1 MSIKRRAAIIDIGSN
16 SVRLVVYG
24 GPARAPFALYNEKLL
39 AGLGKG
45 LDQGGALS
53 ERAMT
58 ASLQALARFRHL
70 LDMMGVTDVQVVA
83 TAAVREAS
91 NGAVFL
97 QSVADLGFSPRVL
110 SGEEEAMAAGYG
122 VISTIADA
130 DGIAGDLGGGSL
142 ELVRIR
148 AGEVLGKLSLPLGSL
163 KIPALRQLGPN
174 GLSRALAQMV
184 KGHEAWL
191 REGEGRPFYMVG
203 GSWRT
208 LARLH
213 MHKTGYPLPILSS
226 YEMASH
232 QASRLM
238 RMTAQIDKSIAKE
251 IPSISASRVGGLND
265 SAALLAALV
274 RLIRPA
280 RLVTCANGLRE
291 GLLFQRLSKS
301 ERAMDP
307 LLEEARAEGARLGR
321 FQEHGRV
328 IHTWIQPLFTEEAV
342 ADARVRHA
350 ACLLG
355 DVAWQANP
363 EFRAE
368 RGVDL
373 ALHGGWTGA
382 SHRDRALLAMALHA
396 SFGGGE
402 ITPKPIL
409 ELISPEDRAMA
420 KSWGL
425 AIRLA
430 QRLSGGTAE
439 ALQHS
444 QLVRQADK
452 LVLTIAP
459 SHAVL
464 ASDQVQRRLKS
475 LAGHL
480 GARFAVEIKDL
491 V

>member
-1 MSIKRRAAIIDIGSN
+1 MSIEQRAAIIDIGSN

-24 GPARAPFALYNEKLL
+24 GPARAPFALFNEKLL

-45 LDQGGALS
+45 LAQGGALS
-53 ERAMT
+53 KQAMA

-70 LDMMGVTDVQVVA
+70 LSMMGVADVQVVA

-91 NGAVFL
+91 NGQVFL
-97 QSVADLGFSPRVL
+97 KSVADLGFSPRVL

-148 AGEVLGKLSLPLGSL
+148 AGEALGKLSLPLGSL
-163 KIPALRQLGPN
+163 KIPALRQTGPN
-174 GLSRALAQMV
+174 ALNRALADMV
-184 KGHEAWL
+184 KGHEDWL
-191 REGEGRPFYMVG
+191 SEGAGRPFYMVG

-208 LARLH
+208 LARVH

-226 YEMASH
+226 YELAPT
-232 QASRLM
+232 QAARLV
-238 RMTAQIDKSIAKE
+238 RMTAQIDKSIVKE
-251 IPSISASRVGGLND
+251 IPSISASRVSGLND

-274 RLIRPA
+274 RYIKPD

-291 GLLFQRLSKS
+291 GLLFQRLSAQD
-301 ERAMDP
+301 RATDP
-307 LLEEARAEGARLGR
+307 LLEEARAEGARQGR
-321 FQEHGRV
+321 FEEHGRL
-328 IHTWIQPLFTEEAV
+328 IHTWIKPLFQDEPMS
-342 ADARVRHA
+342 DARIRHA

-373 ALHGGWTGA
+373 ALHGNWTGA

-396 SFGGGE
+396 SFGGGDE
-402 ITPKPIL
+402 VPEPIL
-409 ELISPEDRAMA
+409 HLISPQDCAMA

-430 QRLSGGTAE
+430 QRLSGGTSE
-439 ALQHS
+439 ALRHS
-444 QLVRQADK
+444 NLARQADK
-452 LVLTIAP
+452 IILSIAP

-475 LAGHL
+475 LANQL
-480 GARFAVEIKDL
+480 GVRPALNILTV
-491 V
+491 